1 MKLSFPFKIEKIPT
15 KKIYIIYM
23 GLLKDK
29 KKILNQ
35 NLQIFY

>member
-15 KKIYIIYM
+15 KNIYIIYM

-29 KKILNQ
+29 KKILN
-35 NLQIFY
+35 